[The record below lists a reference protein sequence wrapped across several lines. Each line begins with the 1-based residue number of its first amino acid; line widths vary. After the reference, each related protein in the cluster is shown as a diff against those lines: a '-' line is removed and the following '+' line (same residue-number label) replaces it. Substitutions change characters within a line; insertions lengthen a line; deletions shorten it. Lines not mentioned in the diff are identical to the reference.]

1 MSMYRKE
8 RYFIPEDAFE
18 QRDWPDGI
26 INEPP
31 ATIKVL
37 EDTEHARTVRER
49 KRRDCHADL
58 TDNRIMWPKLFSKE
72 VIEFTRKESVEVF
85 LATDPSTTMRS
96 IIRRKCPDS
105 DAGWFHSGPA

>member
-1 MSMYRKE
+1 
-8 RYFIPEDAFE
+8 
-18 QRDWPDGI
+18 
-26 INEPP
+26 
-31 ATIKVL
+31 
-37 EDTEHARTVRER
+37 
-49 KRRDCHADL
+49 
-58 TDNRIMWPKLFSKE
+58 MWPKLFSKE